1 MQCAEPLR
9 DAPVPFPRRPGRE
22 SANQHAGR
30 ARIRGMNVR
39 PVPVRGGVTG
49 ETSVNLRQEYIPD
62 GKYAGKTNNGHFAH
76 SGGGNP
82 TALPG

>member
-1 MQCAEPLR
+1 
-9 DAPVPFPRRPGRE
+9 
-22 SANQHAGR
+22 
-30 ARIRGMNVR
+30 
-39 PVPVRGGVTG
+39 VTG